1 MGFLLL
7 YYVSVNFWL
16 DVNILVMKIKD
27 VFFFMIFI
35 NILMIS
41 IRVGK
46 FYRF

>member
-46 FYRF
+46 FYYF